1 MTCVENSI
9 GTKVKKYCFR
19 VSLYAFI
26 TIPDY
31 NSPNVSWDA
40 FRLPLSPVKV
50 ILSNVPPS
58 LSFHE
63 SACIHIYFGSI
74 HLSLSPSA
82 ANRSSRFSALWW
94 THDYTKNRCRPQ
106 RYKLEWN
113 RLGRKREGWNPE
125 SRHDLYFCLFA
136 IRLPIQY
143 RWLCIH
149 MAFCHFGRYRP
160 ILGFQIAALDSWE
173 IGNSSLYLNVNI

>member
-1 MTCVENSI
+1 M
-9 GTKVKKYCFR
+9 R
-19 VSLYAFI
+19 
-26 TIPDY
+26 
-31 NSPNVSWDA
+31 
-40 FRLPLSPVKV
+40 
-50 ILSNVPPS
+50 
-58 LSFHE
+58 
-63 SACIHIYFGSI
+63 
-74 HLSLSPSA
+74 LSPSLIITVIMWA
-82 ANRSSRFSALWW
+82 GMHLGFHYLRLKLYWATSLQVCHFTRVHASTFILAVSICRSRHQPLIVRPRFSALWW